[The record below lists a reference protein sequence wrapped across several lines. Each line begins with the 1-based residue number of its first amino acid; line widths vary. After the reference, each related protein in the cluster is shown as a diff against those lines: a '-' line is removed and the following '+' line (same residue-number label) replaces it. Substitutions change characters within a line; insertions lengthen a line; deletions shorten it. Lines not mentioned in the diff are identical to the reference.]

1 MSQATKGSA
10 PQKTNRKRVA
20 LIDADAILFAEAC
33 ASEFTVNDGEGGRIY
48 LDKQAPDEA
57 YEHVVQRFEGLI
69 NAVEADTA
77 LLCLTSRTNWRYDV
91 LATYKANRSTSR
103 RPPML
108 AVLRDM
114 LQERKPWPVLL
125 VDDLEA
131 DDVCG
136 ILVGHLEGEHRE
148 VIVCSPDKDLRTIPC
163 YLYACRADS
172 KLERIDEAAAN
183 YHHLFQ
189 TLVGDTVDNY
199 TGCPKIGKVKAAK
212 LLEPFW
218 DEGGERF
225 DVAGAWE
232 AIVAAFEKVDLDAE
246 YALRQA
252 RVARILRSDDWDQA
266 NGRVRLWTPPMKR
279 QGAE

>member
-1 MSQATKGSA
+1 MSQATKGS
-10 PQKTNRKRVA
+10 PPKTNRKRVA
-20 LIDADAILFAEAC
+20 LIDADGILFAEAC
-33 ASEFTVNDGEGGRIY
+33 TSEFMVNDGEGPVY
-48 LDKQAPDEA
+48 LDKQSPDEA
-57 YEHVVQRFEGLI
+57 FANVIRRFEDLI
-69 NAVEADTA
+69 TTVEADTA
-77 LLCLTSRTNWRYDV
+77 ILCLTSRTNWRYDV
-91 LATYKANRSTSR
+91 LPTYKANRSNSR

-108 AVLRDM
+108 TVLRDM

-136 ILVGHLEGEHRE
+136 ISVGHLEGELRE
-148 VIVCSPDKDLRTIPC
+148 VIICSPDKDLRTIPC
-163 YLYACRADS
+163 YLYACRTDS
-172 KLERIDEAAAN
+172 KIERIDEDAAN

-199 TGCPKIGKVKAAK
+199 TGCPKVGKVKAAK

-218 DEGGERF
+218 DEGGEVF

-232 AIVAAFEKVDLDAE
+232 AIVAAFEKVGLDAE

-252 RVARILRSDDWDQA
+252 RVARILRSEDWDQA
-266 NGRVRLWTPPMKR
+266 NRRVRLWEPPVKR
-279 QGAE
+279 ESAE